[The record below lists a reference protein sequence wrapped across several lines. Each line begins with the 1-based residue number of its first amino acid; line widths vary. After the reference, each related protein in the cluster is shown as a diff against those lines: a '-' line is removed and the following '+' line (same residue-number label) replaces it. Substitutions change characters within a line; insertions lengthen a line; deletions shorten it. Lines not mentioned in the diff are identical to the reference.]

1 MAHADTCY
9 VGKRVKLELLS
20 KDDVRQI
27 HEATLDV
34 IESVGVKFHSQ
45 KALDILAANGA
56 TVDRETT
63 VAKIPATVVEKAVS
77 TVPHEFTLGA
87 RNPEYDLPLDG
98 EHVYISSDGC
108 GVFARELDGTVRA
121 SRKADL
127 ENCARVV
134 QALDNLSVTSAVV
147 SAQDCPPETRVLH
160 EFDACVRGS
169 EKHNIVV
176 SIKEDWEA
184 RSLIR
189 MAEALAGGKEELK
202 RRPLF
207 TAIICTVSPLHQE
220 RYGMDLALT
229 LAEAGIPVSF
239 YPMPILGATG
249 PVTIAGSAVVTNAE
263 FLSGATL
270 VQLAHPGAKVIHGGG
285 PTAMYMSSGAYA
297 SNSPEAMLLRS
308 CQGHMADFYGVPAW
322 YGAGATTAKEPGI
335 QSAYENTLAMF
346 MAYANGADV
355 TFGTGLLDGSRIL
368 CLENIVV
375 DDEIIGMVRRIL
387 RGIEVSAETLAVDL
401 IKKMGF
407 NGDYLFDDHTRV
419 HVRELWQ
426 AKLGETGSY
435 DAWKSAGGKSTTE
448 KAQEQVA
455 AILAAEPASFPADL
469 GAEFDDIIA
478 AAAQEAAA
486 R

>member
-1 MAHADTCY
+1 MAYADKCY
-9 VGKRVKLELLS
+9 VGERVKLGLL
-20 KDDVRQI
+20 DDAEIKQI
-27 HEATLDV
+27 HDATLDI
-34 IESVGVKFHSQ
+34 IENVGVKYHSHA
-45 KALDILAANGA
+45 ALDILEANGA

-63 VAKIPATVVEKAVS
+63 VARIPGDVVERALA
-77 TVPHEFTLGA
+77 TVPHEFVLGA

-108 GVFARELDGTVRA
+108 GVFYRDPSTGEVRS
-121 SRKADL
+121 SRKEDL

-134 QALDNLSVTSAVV
+134 QALDNVSATSAVV

-160 EFDACVRGS
+160 EFDACVRNS

-189 MAEALAGGKEELK
+189 MAEALAGGAEELR
-202 RRPLF
+202 RRPMF

-229 LAEAGIPVSF
+229 LSEAGIPVSF

-249 PVTIAGSAVVTNAE
+249 PITIAGSAVVNNAE
-263 FLSGATL
+263 FVSGATL
-270 VQLAHPGAKVIHGGG
+270 VQLAHPGAPVIHGGG
-285 PTAMYMSSGAYA
+285 PTAMYMNSGAYA
-297 SNSPEAMLLRS
+297 SNSPEAILLRS

-335 QSAYENTLAMF
+335 QSAYENAIAMF

-368 CLENIVV
+368 CLENMVV
-375 DDEIIGMVRRIL
+375 DNEILGMVKRIL
-387 RGIEVSAETLAVDL
+387 RGVDVSDETLAVDL

-407 NGDYLFDDHTRV
+407 NGNYLFDGHTRK
-419 HVRELWQ
+419 HVRELWT
-426 AKLGETGSY
+426 ATLGETGTY
-435 DAWKSAGGKSTTE
+435 EAWKNAGARSATE
-448 KAQEQVA
+448 KAQDKVRE
-455 AILAAEPASFPADL
+455 ILAAEPVPFPGDL
-469 GAEFDDIIA
+469 AAEFDGIIA
-478 AAAQEAAA
+478 AAVK
-486 R
+486 

>member
-20 KDDVRQI
+20 RVEVEQI
-27 HEATLDV
+27 HAATLEV
-34 IESVGVKFHSQ
+34 IAEQGVKFHSQ
-45 KALDILAANGA
+45 RALDVLEANGA
-56 TVDRETT
+56 AVDRETT
-63 VAKIPATVVEKAVS
+63 VARIPAAVVERALA
-77 TVPHEFTLGA
+77 TLPETFTLGA
-87 RNPEYDLPLDG
+87 RSPEYDLPLDG
-98 EHVYISSDGC
+98 EHVYVSSDGC
-108 GVFARELDGTVRA
+108 GVFRRDFEGHVRP
-121 SRKADL
+121 SRKQDL
-127 ENCARVV
+127 EDCAKVV
-134 QALDNLSVTSAVV
+134 QALDNVSATSAVV
-147 SAQDCPPETRVLH
+147 SAQDCPTGTRVLH
-160 EFDACVRGS
+160 EFDACVRNS

-184 RSLIR
+184 RSLIK
-189 MAEALAGGKEELK
+189 MAAALAGGGEELR
-202 RRPLF
+202 RRPMF

-220 RYGMDLALT
+220 RFGMDLALT

-249 PVTIAGSAVVTNAE
+249 PITIAGSAVVTNAE
-263 FLSGATL
+263 MLSGTVL
-270 VQLAHPGAKVIHGGG
+270 VQLACPGAKVIHGGG
-285 PTAMYMSSGAYA
+285 PTAMYMDTGAYA
-297 SNSPEAMLLRS
+297 SNSPEAMLLRG
-308 CQGHMADFYGVPAW
+308 CQGHMADFYGMPAW

-368 CLENIVV
+368 CLENMVV
-375 DDEIIGMVRRIL
+375 DDEIIGMVKRVL

-407 NGDYLFDDHTRV
+407 SGNYLFDGHTRK

-435 DAWKSAGGKSTTE
+435 DAWKNAGARSTTE
-448 KAQEQVA
+448 KAQEKVRE
-455 AILAAEPASFPADL
+455 ILAAESAPFPEDL
-469 GAEFDDIIA
+469 GREFDAIIA
-478 AAAQEAAA
+478 AAGREAAA